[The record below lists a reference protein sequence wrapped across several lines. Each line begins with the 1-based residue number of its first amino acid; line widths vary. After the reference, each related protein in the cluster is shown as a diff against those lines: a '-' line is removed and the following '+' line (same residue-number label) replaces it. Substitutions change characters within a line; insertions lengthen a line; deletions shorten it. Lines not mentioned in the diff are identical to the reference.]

1 MKKYTFE
8 ELVEPFSNNEDS
20 EWFETMQTEDV
31 IKLLKQVRQATLE
44 ECAKKTTINLIEY
57 AKFGGKIINIENFGE
72 EVPTEDS
79 QKYYQVNKDF
89 ILDLDKDSIE
99 VDE

>member
-8 ELVEPFSNNEDS
+8 ELVEPFSNNADS
-20 EWFETMQTEDV
+20 EWFETIQTEDV
-31 IKLLKQVRQATLE
+31 IKLLKQVRQATLQE
-44 ECAKKTTINLIEY
+44 AFNKAKLKTKTESW
-57 AKFGGKIINIENFGE
+57 GE
-72 EVPTEDS
+72 FETFYSIDKNS
-79 QKYYQVNKDF
+79 

>member
-8 ELVEPFSNNEDS
+8 ELVEPFSNDGDN

-31 IKLLKQVRQATLE
+31 IKLLKQVRQATLQE
-44 ECAKKTTINLIEY
+44 AAEKADANYTLIGLGEVSTFEDNL
-57 AKFGGKIINIENFGE
+57 
-72 EVPTEDS
+72 EVYVLKS
-79 QKYYQVNKDF
+79 S

>member
-8 ELVEPFSNNEDS
+8 ELLKNLPGEDKINNGN
-20 EWFETMQTEDV
+20 QKVV
-31 IKLLKQVRQATLE
+31 IELMKQVRQSTLQE
-44 ECAKKTTINLIEY
+44 AFNKAKLKTKTESW
-57 AKFGGKIINIENFGE
+57 GE
-72 EVPTEDS
+72 FETSYSIDKDS
-79 QKYYQVNKDF
+79 

>member
-8 ELVEPFSNNEDS
+8 ELIKNY
-20 EWFETMQTEDV
+20 ETNPNYQLDL
-31 IKLLKQVRQATLE
+31 IKNDCYNDTLDLLQQVRQATLQE
-44 ECAKKTTINLIEY
+44 AANKSKADCTILAGDCDKEFIRTY
-57 AKFGGKIINIENFGE
+57 VLKH
-72 EVPTEDS
+72 S
-79 QKYYQVNKDF
+79 

>member
-8 ELVEPFSNNEDS
+8 ELVDNES
-20 EWFETMQTEDV
+20 YTIFEKFDDEFENVVDVKNV
-31 IKLLKQVRQATLE
+31 IKLLEQVRQATLQE
-44 ECAKKTTINLIEY
+44 AADKADADYTLIGLGEVSTFEDNL
-57 AKFGGKIINIENFGE
+57 
-72 EVPTEDS
+72 EVYVLKS
-79 QKYYQVNKDF
+79 S

>member
-31 IKLLKQVRQATLE
+31 IKLLKQVRQATLQE
-44 ECAKKTTINLIEY
+44 AANKADADFEIMGLNKNDIN
-57 AKFGGKIINIENFGE
+57 ATV
-72 EVPTEDS
+72 EVYVLKHS
-79 QKYYQVNKDF
+79 

>member
-8 ELVEPFSNNEDS
+8 ELIGECAYSHDCSSFIEVVTKS
-20 EWFETMQTEDV
+20 EC
-31 IKLLKQVRQATLE
+31 IKLLKQVREATLQEAANEADTCE
-44 ECAKKTTINLIEY
+44 EAVMR
-57 AKFGGKIINIENFGE
+57 GHRIIVDKN
-72 EVPTEDS
+72 T
-79 QKYYQVNKDF
+79 

>member
-8 ELVEPFSNNEDS
+8 ELVDNES
-20 EWFETMQTEDV
+20 YTIFEKFDDEFENVVDVKNV
-31 IKLLKQVRQATLE
+31 IKLLEQVRQATLQE
-44 ECAKKTTINLIEY
+44 AANKSKADCTILAGDCDKEFIRTY
-57 AKFGGKIINIENFGE
+57 VLKH
-72 EVPTEDS
+72 S
-79 QKYYQVNKDF
+79 

>member
-44 ECAKKTTINLIEY
+44 ECANKADADYTLIGLGEISTFEDNL
-57 AKFGGKIINIENFGE
+57 
-72 EVPTEDS
+72 EVYVLKS
-79 QKYYQVNKDF
+79 S

>member
-8 ELVEPFSNNEDS
+8 ELIKNY
-20 EWFETMQTEDV
+20 ETNPNYQLDL
-31 IKLLKQVRQATLE
+31 IKNDCYNDTLDLLKQVRQATLQE
-44 ECAKKTTINLIEY
+44 AANKSKADCTILAGDCDKEFIRTY
-57 AKFGGKIINIENFGE
+57 VLKH
-72 EVPTEDS
+72 S
-79 QKYYQVNKDF
+79 

>member
-8 ELVEPFSNNEDS
+8 ELVRNDSVTFEPYDNTRFLDIK
-20 EWFETMQTEDV
+20 DV
-31 IKLLKQVRQATLE
+31 LDLLKQVRQATLQE
-44 ECAKKTTINLIEY
+44 AADKADADYTLIGLGEVSTFEDNL
-57 AKFGGKIINIENFGE
+57 
-72 EVPTEDS
+72 EVYVLKS
-79 QKYYQVNKDF
+79 S

>member
-8 ELVEPFSNNEDS
+8 ELIKNY
-20 EWFETMQTEDV
+20 ETNPNYQLDLLKNDCYNDTLN
-31 IKLLKQVRQATLE
+31 LLKQVREATLQ
-44 ECAKKTTINLIEY
+44 ECAKKSGWYFNGDMDYLFHY
-57 AKFGGKIINIENFGE
+57 A
-72 EVPTEDS
+72 EDIH
-79 QKYYQVNKDF
+79 VNRHE

>member
-8 ELVEPFSNNEDS
+8 ELVRNDSVTFEPYDNTRFLDIK
-20 EWFETMQTEDV
+20 DV
-31 IKLLKQVRQATLE
+31 LDLLKQVRQATLQE
-44 ECAKKTTINLIEY
+44 AANKADADFEIMGLNKNDIN
-57 AKFGGKIINIENFGE
+57 ATV
-72 EVPTEDS
+72 EVYVLKHS
-79 QKYYQVNKDF
+79 

>member
-8 ELVEPFSNNEDS
+8 KLVDNESWHVTTEGGATVKVLD
-20 EWFETMQTEDV
+20 FEDV
-31 IKLLKQVRQATLE
+31 LRLLKQVRQSTLQEAANKADADFEIMGLNKNDINATV
-44 ECAKKTTINLIEY
+44 
-57 AKFGGKIINIENFGE
+57 
-72 EVPTEDS
+72 EVYVLKHS
-79 QKYYQVNKDF
+79 

>member
-31 IKLLKQVRQATLE
+31 LRLLKQVRQSTLQE
-44 ECAKKTTINLIEY
+44 AANKAVWYYNGEPEY
-57 AKFGGKIINIENFGE
+57 LFHYADDIH
-72 EVPTEDS
+72 
-79 QKYYQVNKDF
+79 VNKQE

-99 VDE
+99 VNE

>member
-8 ELVEPFSNNEDS
+8 ELVDNES
-20 EWFETMQTEDV
+20 YTIFEKFDDEFENVVDVKNV
-31 IKLLKQVRQATLE
+31 IKLLKQVRQATLQE
-44 ECAKKTTINLIEY
+44 AANKSKADCTILAGDCDKEFIRTY
-57 AKFGGKIINIENFGE
+57 VLKH
-72 EVPTEDS
+72 S
-79 QKYYQVNKDF
+79 

>member
-8 ELVEPFSNNEDS
+8 ELVEPFSNNADS
-20 EWFETMQTEDV
+20 EWFETIQTEDV
-31 IKLLKQVRQATLE
+31 IKLLKQVRQATLQE
-44 ECAKKTTINLIEY
+44 AANKANADFEIMGLNKNDIN
-57 AKFGGKIINIENFGE
+57 ATV
-72 EVPTEDS
+72 EVYVLKHS
-79 QKYYQVNKDF
+79 